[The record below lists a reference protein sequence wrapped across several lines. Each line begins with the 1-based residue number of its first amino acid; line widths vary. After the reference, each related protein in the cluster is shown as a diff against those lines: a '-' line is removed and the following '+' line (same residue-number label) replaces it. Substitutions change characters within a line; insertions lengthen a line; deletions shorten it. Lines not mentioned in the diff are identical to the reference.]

1 MTHRTLGSFLRIGT
15 FIGTFSVLLMSCATS
30 SEPPASTGASTSQAA
45 LVEARDQLVADV
57 RKCSDQHGY
66 DPKQV
71 SGIGENQLA
80 PGELQWRQCAYDAAR
95 RYVAQN
101 PQMRGLYEQLIAEDI
116 QLTSA
121 LQQGTVT
128 RTQRRARVEALLAQ
142 IHTAEEAQMKS
153 HAAESERQTEQVR
166 AVVDGMRGLGR

>member
-1 MTHRTLGSFLRIGT
+1 MTQQTLGSFLFVGT
-15 FIGTFSVLLMSCATS
+15 LAALLTSCATS
-30 SEPPASTGASTSQAA
+30 SEPPASTGASASQAG
-45 LVEARDQLVADV
+45 LIEARDRLTAEV
-57 RKCSDQHGY
+57 RKCTDQQGY

-95 RYVAQN
+95 RYIVQN

-142 IHTAEEAQMKS
+142 IHSAEEGQMKS
-153 HAAESERQTEQVR
+153 LAAESERQTEQVR